1 MPKCKKIL
9 TLATF
14 LFFFRISNHSW
25 GESGFKLLNS
35 TLRFYVPLDAGSPSG
50 FQRSSQQFRQKK
62 WLSVVNFIIQY
73 PIFVVVQ
80 VEDYLVFIYD
90 DLKFISLSIQSTRNL
105 T

>member
-1 MPKCKKIL
+1 M
-9 TLATF
+9 F
-14 LFFFRISNHSW
+14 LWMRVHRVDSN
-25 GESGFKLLNS
+25 EVL
-35 TLRFYVPLDAGSPSG
+35 
-50 FQRSSQQFRQKK
+50 SSLGKKK